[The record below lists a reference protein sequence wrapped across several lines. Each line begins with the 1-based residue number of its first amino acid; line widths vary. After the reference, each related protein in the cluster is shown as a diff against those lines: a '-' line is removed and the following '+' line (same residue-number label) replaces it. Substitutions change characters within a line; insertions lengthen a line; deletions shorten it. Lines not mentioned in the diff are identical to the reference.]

1 MEENGALKLY
11 DFQKNWSISDTCC
24 CIRKKLAPINSV
36 LNSMQSFK
44 SSTEAHEDNTPEHST

>member
-44 SSTEAHEDNTPEHST
+44 SSTEGHEENRHKW